1 MKFFRELTEA
11 ERLRCVVVTYYIETH
26 SELGDLRD
34 AAWNLAIGQS
44 VGNPKVRNCWE
55 SDELFELASCVIYHD
70 EQDLVGK
77 HAGTVKI
84 GFPIVNSDWNGDG
97 ISHLLC
103 QLMGGQMDIDVFKA
117 CRLKQI
123 EFPAEV
129 EKHFLGPQRGIT
141 GIRKFVN
148 RYDKPLSGAIVKPKT
163 GISPAILAEMVKE
176 LLDGGVDF
184 IKEDEILSNPSF
196 CRLED
201 RVELISNIVNNC
213 GRGVIYCFC
222 INGDHHTILDRAKFV
237 ADNGGNGV
245 HINFWSGLGVYNSIR
260 KLDLPLFI
268 HYQKSGDKILTDKRN
283 PFGIDWAVLCDLA
296 GLCGVDTIHAGM
308 WGGYLSDDVEELRH
322 TMNVLHKR
330 NVLPALS
337 CGMHPGIVNP
347 TAEKFGT
354 DFLANCGGAIHGHP
368 GGTLAGALA
377 MRQAIDKN
385 PGKEFRVA
393 IDKWGYKSDSGSLPE
408 WVIEF

>member
-11 ERLRCVVVTYYIETH
+11 EQDRCVVVTYDIETH
-26 SELGDLRD
+26 KDVGDLRD

-44 VGNPKVRNCWE
+44 VGNPKVRNRWE
-55 SDELFELASCVIYHD
+55 NDELFELSSCVIYH
-70 EQDLVGK
+70 EETDLTGK
-77 HAGTVKI
+77 YSGTVKI
-84 GFPIVNSDWNGDG
+84 GFPKVNTDWQGDG
-97 ISHLLC
+97 ISHLMC

-117 CRLKQI
+117 CRLKKI
-123 EFPAEV
+123 VFPKDV
-129 EKHFLGPQRGIT
+129 EDFFLGAKYGIT

-163 GISPAILAEMVKE
+163 GMSPTTLSEMVKE

-283 PFGIDWAVLCDLA
+283 PFGIDWAVLCDIA

-308 WGGYLSDDVEELRH
+308 WGGYLSDDVDELKH
-322 TMNVLHKR
+322 TMQTLHQR

-347 TAEKFGT
+347 TADKFGT

-368 GGTLAGALA
+368 DGTLSGALA

-385 PGKEFRVA
+385 PGNEFRTA
-393 IDKWGYKSDSGSLPE
+393 IDKWGYLSDNGSLPE
-408 WVIEF
+408 WVLDF